1 MKRRPLYSRVLRT
14 SLVLSLAAAVL
25 PVHAFA
31 AIPALGYQEGEKS
44 APQEG
49 SGTGEATYRHGEGAS
64 DPKII
69 SQVDPE
75 YTDKARKAKLSGS
88 CRLSLIVETDG
99 RPSNIRVTQSLG
111 MGLDEKAIDAVK
123 KWRFQPA
130 MKDGHPVRYGPLE
143 IEVTFRVR

>member
-1 MKRRPLYSRVLRT
+1 MERRLLCYRILRT
-14 SLVLSLAAAVL
+14 SLVLCLAAALVPTQGL
-25 PVHAFA
+25 V
-31 AIPALGYQEGEKS
+31 AIPALAYQEKPASQADG
-44 APQEG
+44 
-49 SGTGEATYRHGEGAS
+49 GTGEATYRHGEGAS
-64 DPKII
+64 DPKVI

-99 RPSNIRVTQSLG
+99 KPSNIRVSQSLG
-111 MGLDEKAIDAVK
+111 MGLDEKAIEAVK